1 MSSENMLLLCPG
13 VEACC
18 LVDTAS
24 DSCRKANRV
33 HVQDNPDQ
41 SLSDQPFLAA
51 CLPPGLPDLDWF
63 LPLSSLHHRLLSKH
77 FRS

>member
-1 MSSENMLLLCPG
+1 MSSENMLLPCPG
-13 VEACC
+13 AVASC

-24 DSCRKANRV
+24 DSGRKASRV
-33 HVQDNPDQ
+33 HVRDNPGQ

-63 LPLSSLHHRLLSKH
+63 FALSSQTSE
-77 FRS
+77 